1 MSLTWTSLAIVFALF
16 FFLRSL
22 NWARSTK
29 SKRLPPGPKGFPI
42 FGCIHLLGKFPHRD
56 FHQLS
61 KKYGSIMF
69 LRLGF
74 IPTIVV
80 SSPQAAE
87 QFLKTHDL
95 VFANRPL
102 LLTSTSKHINYGQKN
117 LSLAQH
123 GSYWR
128 TVRKMCTLELLTSVK
143 INSFQGTR
151 KEELNLLIE
160 SIKAGAAAGLA
171 VDLSSKVSSLN
182 AEMSCRMVF
191 GKKYADEELD
201 ERGFKAMI
209 QEVMVS
215 LATPNLGDYIPQIA
229 SLDLQGLTKRM
240 KAVSKVF
247 DAFFEKII
255 DEYVQFKDE
264 KITKDFV
271 DVMLSFL
278 GSEETEY
285 KIDREHIKAIIL
297 VTFV

>member
-1 MSLTWTSLAIVFALF
+1 MSWTWFVLALAALF
-16 FFLRSL
+16 FFLKK
-22 NWARSTK
+22 WIARNTNN
-29 SKRLPPGPKGFPI
+29 KRLPPGPRGFPI

-56 FHQLS
+56 LHQPS

-95 VFANRPL
+95 VFASRPL
-102 LLTSTSKHINYGQKN
+102 LLTSKHINYGQKN
-117 LSLAQH
+117 LVLAQY

-128 TVRKMCTLELLTSVK
+128 TVRKMCTLELLSSVK
-143 INSFQGTR
+143 INSFQGMR

-160 SIKAGAAAGLA
+160 SIKEGAAFGVA

-182 AEMSCRMVF
+182 ADMTCRMVF
-191 GKKYADEELD
+191 GKKYSDEVFD

-209 QEVMVS
+209 QEAMVS

-255 DEYVQFKDE
+255 DEHVQSKDE
-264 KITKDFV
+264 KRTKDFV

-285 KIDREHIKAIIL
+285 KIDREHIKAII
-297 VTFV
+297 FVV